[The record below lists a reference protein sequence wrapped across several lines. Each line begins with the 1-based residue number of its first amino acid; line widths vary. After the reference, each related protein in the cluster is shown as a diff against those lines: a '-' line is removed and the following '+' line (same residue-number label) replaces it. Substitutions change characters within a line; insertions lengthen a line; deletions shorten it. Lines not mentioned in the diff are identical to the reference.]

1 MSFSIAS
8 YHIVLLYP
16 STVFLLYPSIE
27 ALFFEETHT
36 FQFKKL
42 GFQLFFFIKATVILH
57 GAPVTTN
64 LGSNADDCGCY
75 S

>member
-27 ALFFEETHT
+27 ALFFEETT
-36 FQFKKL
+36 LFNFST
-42 GFQLFFFIKATVILH
+42 FFFHLVLLH